1 MVMAFDLSARLGLC
15 PLDDAARVERHLAA
29 VGLPTEPT
37 AIGGRIW
44 DADSLIAHMQ
54 RDKKVQGG
62 RITFVLARG
71 IGQAFLARDVDLS
84 EVQALLQ
91 GALAA

>member
-1 MVMAFDLSARLGLC
+1 MALDLAARLGLC
-15 PLDDAARVERHLAA
+15 SSEDAARVERHLGA

-37 AIGGRIW
+37 AIEGRIW
-44 DADSLIAHMQ
+44 EIERLLDHM
-54 RDKKVQGG
+54 RHDKKVQGG

-84 EVQALLQ
+84 EVSGLLSRRW
-91 GALAA
+91 A